1 MQERQQNY
9 LVVVVDVATT
19 DWTRGKPPLSS
30 DHVVAASSAAEAE
43 DKAVA
48 QNNESNGYGAEED
61 GGFIA
66 IHAYTRD
73 ELQAFLNEMD
83 DTFDSDQPLI
93 QSDAGGWPPW
103 CPNCGNRDTEHP
115 SIIWE
120 VQEDGLEC
128 VGCGCLQRW
137 STVERRRERLDIEK
151 TERGARFQMWLEQ
164 EYEAAVNGIYSN
176 GD

>member
-1 MQERQQNY
+1 
-9 LVVVVDVATT
+9 
-19 DWTRGKPPLSS
+19 
-30 DHVVAASSAAEAE
+30 
-43 DKAVA
+43 VA
-48 QNNESNGYGAEED
+48 QNNERNGYGAEED

-83 DTFDSDQPLI
+83 DTFDSDQPPI

-103 CPNCGNRDTEHP
+103 CPNCGNRDREN
-115 SIIWE
+115 SAIIWE

-137 STVERRRERLDIEK
+137 STAKRRREQLRIENKNRGCAFETWLDK
-151 TERGARFQMWLEQ
+151 
-164 EYEAAVNGIYSN
+164 EYTDVVDGIYENRKSP
-176 GD
+176 GSI